1 MRPTTYTVLLALL
14 LYACSGLPKLQKS
27 QAQIPC
33 IGAVGHDQSTR
44 FKKAF
49 QKVSAPHLN
58 DAVPLSLQKQRF
70 DARTYQKYTN
80 TLDVK
85 DLKTEVVP
93 TDSTQAP
100 MPYYTLGISDFVGL
114 RSQFNREENAALKN
128 YMVMDDALQ
137 VVRQISFVAPKE
149 IQDRLADTNHYFL
162 TDSQDG
168 LMLEVHGPSGKTQ
181 IDMIVFNIFDFETAD
196 ICWSKNRY
204 GQMQVATFLVDGG
217 PCPGNTQK
225 IPRKLLEDTNH
236 LKF

>member
-14 LYACSGLPKLQKS
+14 LYACSGLPKLQKY

-33 IGAVGHDQSTR
+33 IGAVGHDQSTL

-85 DLKTEVVP
+85 DPKTEVVP

-100 MPYYTLGISDFVGL
+100 MPYYTLGISDFV
-114 RSQFNREENAALKN
+114 RSEEHTSE
-128 YMVMDDALQ
+128 LQ
-137 VVRQISFVAPKE
+137 SLTNLVC
-149 IQDRLADTNHYFL
+149 RL
-162 TDSQDG
+162 
-168 LMLEVHGPSGKTQ
+168 
-181 IDMIVFNIFDFETAD
+181 
-196 ICWSKNRY
+196 
-204 GQMQVATFLVDGG
+204 
-217 PCPGNTQK
+217 
-225 IPRKLLEDTNH
+225 LLEKKKKEEHFVSLNCRIVMKST
-236 LKF
+236 KT